1 MKKILVFLLIMA
13 FGFVGIGCDSDS
25 DSDDDSS
32 IAELLE
38 GDWVL
43 TGVRDDDGDQ
53 FSVFIAGFNSIE
65 MLFTESGSFTI
76 DVDAVDSAGDQTISG
91 SFSVSES
98 TDKLTLTATVVPVG
112 PIQLNFTYSFNGDD
126 QVTLAADSTTSTLL
140 NVLLATTLQGI
151 VRITITRL

>member
-1 MKKILVFLLIMA
+1 MKNILVFLLIIA

-25 DSDDDSS
+25 DDDPS

-43 TGVRDDDGDQ
+43 TGVTDDDGDQ
-53 FSVFIAGFNSIE
+53 FAVFSAGFNSIE
-65 MLFTESGSFTI
+65 MLFAESGSFTI
-76 DVDAVDSAGDQTISG
+76 DVDAIDSENDQTISG

-98 TDKLTLTATVVPVG
+98 TDKLTLTATIVPVG
-112 PIQLNFTYSFNGDD
+112 QIQLNFTYSINGDD
-126 QVTLAADSTTSTLL
+126 QVTLTADSITSTLL
-140 NVLLATTLQGI
+140 NVLLGTTLQGI

>member
-1 MKKILVFLLIMA
+1 MKNILVFLLIIA
-13 FGFVGIGCDSDS
+13 FAFVGIGCDSDS
-25 DSDDDSS
+25 DDDPS

-43 TGVRDDDGDQ
+43 TGVTDDDGDQ
-53 FSVFIAGFNSIE
+53 FAVFIAGFNSIE

-91 SFSVSES
+91 TFSVNES
-98 TDKLTLTATVVPVG
+98 TSKLTLTATVVPVG
-112 PIQLNFTYSFNGDD
+112 QIQLNFTYSFNGDD
-126 QVTLAADSTTSTLL
+126 QVTLTADSVTSTLL
-140 NVLLATTLQGI
+140 NVLLGTTLQGI

>member
-1 MKKILVFLLIMA
+1 MKKILVFLLIVA

-32 IAELLE
+32 VVELLE

-43 TGVRDDDGDQ
+43 TGVTDDDGDQ
-53 FSVFIAGFNSIE
+53 FAVFIAGFNSIE

-91 SFSVSES
+91 TFSVNES
-98 TDKLTLTATVVPVG
+98 TSKLTLTATVVPFG

-126 QVTLAADSTTSTLL
+126 QVTLTADSVTSTLL
-140 NVLLATTLQGI
+140 NVLLGTTLQGI

>member
-1 MKKILVFLLIMA
+1 MKNILVFLLIIA

-25 DSDDDSS
+25 DDDPS

-43 TGVRDDDGDQ
+43 TDVTDDAGDQ
-53 FSVFIAGFNSIE
+53 FAVFIAGFNSIE

-76 DVDAVDSAGDQTISG
+76 DVDAVDSENDQTISG

-98 TDKLTLTATVVPVG
+98 TSKLTLTATVPPFG
-112 PIQLNFTYSFNGDD
+112 PIQLTFTYAFFSGDD
-126 QVTLAADSTTSTLL
+126 QVTLTADSLTSTL
-140 NVLLATTLQGI
+140 
-151 VRITITRL
+151 